1 MNKYLY
7 RQAQCMA
14 SRAVPVFVLL
24 TFLVLSCG
32 CTSGGPGGGA
42 APRPTIDDTKWVRV
56 LDQTYVLAPPGAD
69 NDSADVPV
77 SPDTAYRLNTQGEV
91 PVELSLYPDE
101 ENLDAGNG
109 TDIENEED
117 YVTFA
122 SKALSWNGI
131 IRTGPGQKHL
141 AFRRAHSIRGP
152 ALDKT
157 TQDVHVVL
165 ERYTGDP
172 SIEPVTTE
180 EEIRYSPR

>member
-1 MNKYLY
+1 MCPGIYS
-7 RQAQCMA
+7 CMA
-14 SRAVPVFVLL
+14 SRAIRSLILL
-24 TFLVLSCG
+24 TLLVLSSG
-32 CTSGGPGGGA
+32 CTSGGHDSGM

-69 NDSADVPV
+69 QDSADVPV
-77 SPDTAYRLNTQGEV
+77 IPDTAYRLDTRGEV
-91 PVELSLYPDE
+91 PVELSLSPDE
-101 ENLDAGNG
+101 ENIDMPNG
-109 TDIENEED
+109 TDIEG
-117 YVTFA
+117 YYITFA

-141 AFRRAHSIRGP
+141 AIRRVHSIRGP
-152 ALDKT
+152 SLDKT

-172 SIEPVTTE
+172 SVEPVTTE